1 MSWEQ
6 FNVEDEDDGQ
16 QQLND
21 NEEQSWEEEKRK
33 YNLKLLNDLLKEL
46 QMDITKWK
54 SVAITV
60 EDYAVLKSLCTKEFR
75 APAAFVSMLLKQYV
89 QKQAR
94 GEKIKPETFVKKL
107 L

>member
-46 QMDITKWK
+46 
-54 SVAITV
+54 
-60 EDYAVLKSLCTKEFR
+60 
-75 APAAFVSMLLKQYV
+75 
-89 QKQAR
+89 
-94 GEKIKPETFVKKL
+94 
-107 L
+107 

>member
-1 MSWEQ
+1 MSWGQ

-46 QMDITKWK
+46 
-54 SVAITV
+54 
-60 EDYAVLKSLCTKEFR
+60 
-75 APAAFVSMLLKQYV
+75 
-89 QKQAR
+89 
-94 GEKIKPETFVKKL
+94 
-107 L
+107 